1 MCVESRQRR
10 VSKSSTPSSQRI
22 NGPPSRRDKSRWRG
36 SNFPRTSRGWNC
48 VKSLESSITRERDL
62 PTPLNASFTAIA
74 FDIDLI
80 FQRFFVFPSYL
91 SSLPYY
97 YYYYYSL
104 LSKKFR
110 LHLLASLGNLENWK
124 WKKCVNLFRINRIS
138 ILFRDIRATRN
149 ARLPLRNIWR
159 DNSSKENHGLVPSA
173 LKIPLIRVISGKGRA
188 SDSAFGPVF
197 TPSIRVGDLRV
208 HDRQSRLSTCDDVSP
223 LLLSRRLFPRSLNDS
238 SRVIVQTMPHTGKFV
253 GSIEKIERSICN

>member
-62 PTPLNASFTAIA
+62 PTPLNASSTAIA

-149 ARLPLRNIWR
+149 ARVPLRNIWR
-159 DNSSKENHGLVPSA
+159 DNSSKENHGLVPFLAHS
-173 LKIPLIRVISGKGRA
+173 KS
-188 SDSAFGPVF
+188 
-197 TPSIRVGDLRV
+197 
-208 HDRQSRLSTCDDVSP
+208 H
-223 LLLSRRLFPRSLNDS
+223 
-238 SRVIVQTMPHTGKFV
+238 
-253 GSIEKIERSICN
+253 

>member
-1 MCVESRQRR
+1 MARIQFSANIERMELREIAGIFDNAR
-10 VSKSSTPSSQRI
+10 TRPSYAIKRLFH
-22 NGPPSRRDKSRWRG
+22 RYCLRHR
-36 SNFPRTSRGWNC
+36 SNFSTFLRF
-48 VKSLESSITRERDL
+48 SLL
-62 PTPLNASFTAIA
+62 PFLPPL
-74 FDIDLI
+74 L
-80 FQRFFVFPSYL
+80 L
-91 SSLPYY
+91 LLLL
-97 YYYYYSL
+97 L